1 MSRSVVFMFEL
12 HQPIRLK
19 PYSAL
24 YLSERISRNIDAM
37 YDWQLNEEVFKRA
50 TSKCYRPA
58 LKILWESIKSCDFKF
73 SLSMSGVWMEQAL
86 KYSPDLIDLLR
97 KVVDS
102 GAVELVA
109 QTYYHSI
116 SPLLWSLDE
125 LREQVEESRRTL
137 WEVFGFR
144 ARTAEAT
151 EFIYNNDI
159 GRLFWNMGFKAS
171 VTEGVERVLAWRSPN
186 YVYSAYGC
194 DLRLLLR
201 NYRLSDDVAFRFSN
215 SLWDQYPLTADK
227 YASWVAMSPGDLVFV
242 AMDFETFGEHYMPES
257 GILDFLRWLPREL
270 RARGIESMT
279 ISEAIEKY
287 RPVDVYD
294 VPPWN
299 TISWADL
306 EKDLSPWKGSDL
318 QLKAIELYEEL
329 GMYAKAV
336 GGEYLRHWRNM
347 GVSDNFYYMSSKGGP
362 SGEVHLYFSPFKKPL
377 EAYTN
382 YVFSLLALYEEVL
395 KEYLRGVW
403 RYAWKVR
410 TPPKYAFKFVW
421 NGREVCRAHSLAEV
435 LEALKSLNEEVSTIH
450 LVSGHL
456 QKWIREVLL
465 WSDFA
470 DSMREAVEKEGS
482 SCLKEIVKV
491 LERSK
496 PLSGQHHSS
505 GPAASTGGQYSSATK
520 LAPPNSAS
528 I

>member
-144 ARTAEAT
+144 TRTAEAT

-159 GRLFWNMGFKAS
+159 GRLFWDMGFKAS

-227 YASWVAMSPGDLVFV
+227 YASWMAMSPGDLVFV

-270 RARGIESMT
+270 RARGMESMT

-421 NGREVCRAHSLAEV
+421 NGREVYRAHSLAEV
-435 LEALKSLNEEVSTIH
+435 LEALKSLNEEVSAIH

-470 DSMREAVEKEGS
+470 DSMREAAEKEGS
-482 SCLKEIVKV
+482 SCLKEIIKV

-496 PLSGQHHSS
+496 PLSG
-505 GPAASTGGQYSSATK
+505 
-520 LAPPNSAS
+520 
-528 I
+528 

>member
-159 GRLFWNMGFKAS
+159 GRLFWDMGFKAS

-227 YASWVAMSPGDLVFV
+227 YASWMAMSPGDLVFV

-270 RARGIESMT
+270 RARGMESMT

-421 NGREVCRAHSLAEV
+421 NGREVYRAHSLAEV
-435 LEALKSLNEEVSTIH
+435 LEALKSLNEEVSAIH

-470 DSMREAVEKEGS
+470 DSMREAAEKEGS
-482 SCLKEIVKV
+482 SCLKEIIKV

-496 PLSGQHHSS
+496 PLSG
-505 GPAASTGGQYSSATK
+505 
-520 LAPPNSAS
+520 
-528 I
+528 